1 MKLTELENEAKEY
14 YDIVWSNPNRIRQIV
29 KEIPS
34 WHFGFYEK
42 GIKNS
47 KEAKI
52 NMMKYVDQLLEVDNE
67 SNIKIL
73 DAGSGVGS
81 TSIHLAKKYQK
92 CEFHGITI
100 SKYESLIAGLL
111 QKKEKISNV
120 RFQQGSY
127 MQTSYKKNSFDRIF
141 ALESVIYA
149 PNKEEFVKEMFR
161 ILKPKGKIV
170 ILDVFPKKYQFNFL
184 SIKVDNYLYKRKISE
199 KNLRNYYVDVHQFL
213 KFLKSEK
220 IIGVKIH
227 NLIHSGNIKKS
238 TLYSSII
245 LSMFALL
252 ISNVRLIDKKRP
264 FKYKFFSPFLIF
276 IFTLYKLFISFNSYE
291 YYSIEAYK
299 K

>member
-47 KEAKI
+47 YDAKI
-52 NMMKYVDQLLEVDNE
+52 NMMDYIDRLLNLDKK
-67 SNIKIL
+67 SNMKIL
-73 DAGSGVGS
+73 DVGSGVGS
-81 TSIHLAKKYQK
+81 TSIHLAKKYPK

-100 SKYESLIAGLL
+100 SHYESLIAGML
-111 QKKEKISNV
+111 QKKEKLSNL

-149 PNKEEFVKEMFR
+149 PNKEEFAKEMNR
-161 ILKPKGKIV
+161 ILKPNGKII
-170 ILDVFPKKYQFNFL
+170 ILDLFPKKYQFNFL
-184 SIKVDNYLYKRKISE
+184 SIKVDNYLYKRKIPK
-199 KNLRNYYVDVHQFL
+199 KNLRYYYVDIHQFI

-220 IIGVKIH
+220 ITGVKVN
-227 NLIHSGNIKKS
+227 NLTHSGNIKKS
-238 TLYSSII
+238 TLYSSFI

-252 ISNVRLIDKKRP
+252 ISNVRSIDKKRP
-264 FKYKFFSPFLIF
+264 FKNKFFSHFLIF
-276 IFTLYKLFISFNSYE
+276 ILTLYKLLISINSYE
-291 YYSIEAYK
+291 YYSIIAYK